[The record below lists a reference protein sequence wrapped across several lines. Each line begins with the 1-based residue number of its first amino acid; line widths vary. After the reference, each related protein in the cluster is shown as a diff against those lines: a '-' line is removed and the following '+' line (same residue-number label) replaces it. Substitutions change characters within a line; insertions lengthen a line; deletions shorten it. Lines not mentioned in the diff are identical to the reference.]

1 MNKILKLE
9 KRGCD
14 FRENSEEAKLSDLTN
29 FRLCGVIKSDLYNAK
44 HERVSDYFIEI
55 CSNIQHNKF
64 RNGMYSF
71 FRNCYNAVDG
81 MCYGDLEKDG
91 QTDNPTKAG
100 ILEYINRVFETNY
113 TDVEIV
119 DRLEECHNF

>member
-1 MNKILKLE
+1 MNRILKLE

-14 FRENSEEAKLSDLTN
+14 FRPNSEEAKLSDLTN
-29 FRLCGVIKSDLYNAK
+29 FRLCGIIKSDLFDAK

-71 FRNCYNAVDG
+71 FRNCYNAADG

-91 QTDNPTKAG
+91 QTDKPTKAG
-100 ILEYINRVFETNY
+100 ILEYINRIFETNY
-113 TDVEIV
+113 TDIEIV
-119 DRLEECHNF
+119 DRLEECHIF

>member
-1 MNKILKLE
+1 MNRILKLE

-14 FRENSEEAKLSDLTN
+14 FRPNSEEAKLSDLTN
-29 FRLCGVIKSDLYNAK
+29 FRLCGIIKSDLYDAK

-71 FRNCYNAVDG
+71 FRNCYNAADG

-91 QTDNPTKAG
+91 QTDKPTKAG
-100 ILEYINRVFETNY
+100 ILEYINNVFKTNY

-119 DRLEECHNF
+119 NRLEECHNF

>member
-1 MNKILKLE
+1 MTTLRLE

-14 FRENSEEAKLSDLTN
+14 FRKGSEETKASDLTN
-29 FRLCGVIKSDLYNAK
+29 FRLCGIIKSDLYNAK
-44 HERVSDYFIEI
+44 HKRVSDYFIEI

-71 FRNCYNAVDG
+71 FRNCYNAADG

-91 QTDNPTKAG
+91 YTDNPTKEG
-100 ILEYINRVFETNY
+100 ILEYINRVFGTNY

-119 DRLEECHNF
+119 NRLEECHNF

>member
-1 MNKILKLE
+1 MKKNLKLE

-14 FRENSEEAKLSDLTN
+14 FRANSEELRLSDLTN
-29 FRLCGVIKSDLYNAK
+29 YRLCGYIVSNAK
-44 HERVSDYFIEI
+44 TPRERVGNYFIEI
-55 CSNIQHNKF
+55 CSNIQNNKF

-71 FRNCYNAVDG
+71 FRNCYNCVDG
-81 MCYGDLEKDG
+81 SCYGDLEKDG
-91 QTDNPTKAG
+91 HINNPTKAG

-119 DRLEECHNF
+119 DRLEEFVA

>member
-1 MNKILKLE
+1 MTTLRLE

-14 FRENSEEAKLSDLTN
+14 FRKDSEEAKTSNLTN
-29 FRLCGVIKSDLYNAK
+29 FRLCGIIKSDLYNAK

-71 FRNCYNAVDG
+71 FRNCYNAADG

-91 QTDNPTKAG
+91 QTDKPTKAG
-100 ILEYINRVFETNY
+100 ILEYINNVFKTNY

>member
-1 MNKILKLE
+1 MTTLRLE

-14 FRENSEEAKLSDLTN
+14 FRKDSEEAKTSDLTN
-29 FRLCGVIKSDLYNAK
+29 FRLCGIIKSDLYNAK
-44 HERVSDYFIEI
+44 HARVSDYFIEI

-71 FRNCYNAVDG
+71 FRNCYNAADG

-100 ILEYINRVFETNY
+100 ILEYINNVFKTNY